1 MHQYHLWNSHAV
13 RDARRAMVE
22 TYMGRRMELDEL
34 PPRDV
39 ADLVANPQ
47 LKTKPTKSRGARRI
61 GSS

>member
-1 MHQYHLWNSHAV
+1 MWQHQLWNSHAV
-13 RDARRAMVE
+13 RDARQAAAE
-22 TYMGRRMELDEL
+22 AYLGRRMELDDL

-39 ADLVANPQ
+39 AALVANPQ